1 MRVFRRIAEFRA
13 ARRALTGSLGLVPT
27 MGFLHE
33 GHLSLVR
40 RARRENAAAAV
51 SIFVNPTQFGAG
63 EDLASYPCDLDRDLA
78 MLEEEGTALV
88 FTPDAAEVYPEGYET
103 TVQPGPLGERLEG
116 ASRPEHF
123 AGVLTVVSKL
133 FNIAQPDAAYFGQK
147 DGQQALLIRRMAR
160 DLDFPIEVVVAPT
173 VREPD
178 GMAMSSRN
186 SYLTPAERGAAL
198 CLSKGLFA
206 AEAAW
211 AAGERGAETL
221 RRTAAAPIEAEPL
234 AKPEYVSL
242 ADIATL
248 AEIEGE
254 ARGAAML
261 STAVRIGKTRLID
274 NVLLH
279 SLVAPR
285 EGGHEARRT
294 YRGAAASPM
303 IKPRAILTPPLA
315 LPRPPTLP

>member
-63 EDLASYPCDLDRDLA
+63 EDLQSYPRDRDRDLA
-78 MLEEEGTALV
+78 LLEEEGTALV

-116 ASRPEHF
+116 AHRPGHF

-133 FNIAQPDAAYFGQK
+133 FNIVQPDAAYFGQK
-147 DGQQALLIRRMAR
+147 DGQQALLIQRMAR

-178 GMAMSSRN
+178 GLAMSSRN
-186 SYLTPAERGAAL
+186 SYLTPAERDAAL

-234 AKPEYVSL
+234 AKPQYVSL
-242 ADIATL
+242 ADVATL
-248 AEIEGE
+248 EEIEGD

-274 NVLLH
+274 NVLLD
-279 SLVAPR
+279 
-285 EGGHEARRT
+285 
-294 YRGAAASPM
+294 
-303 IKPRAILTPPLA
+303 PP
-315 LPRPPTLP
+315 

>member
-1 MRVFRRIAEFRA
+1 
-13 ARRALTGSLGLVPT
+13 
-27 MGFLHE
+27 
-33 GHLSLVR
+33 
-40 RARRENAAAAV
+40 
-51 SIFVNPTQFGAG
+51 
-63 EDLASYPCDLDRDLA
+63 
-78 MLEEEGTALV
+78 MLEAEGTALV

-116 ASRPEHF
+116 AHRPGHF

-133 FNIAQPDAAYFGQK
+133 FNIVQPDAAYFGQK

-178 GMAMSSRN
+178 GLAMSSRN
-186 SYLTPAERGAAL
+186 SYLTPAERVAAL

-211 AAGERGAETL
+211 SAGERGAETL

-242 ADIATL
+242 AGVATL

-279 SLVAPR
+279 SAVAPR

-315 LPRPPTLP
+315 PPAPSHSFL

>member
-51 SIFVNPTQFGAG
+51 SIFVNPTQFRAG
-63 EDLASYPCDLDRDLA
+63 EDLASYPRDLDRDLA
-78 MLEEEGTALV
+78 MLEAEGTALV

-116 ASRPEHF
+116 AHRPGHF

-133 FNIAQPDAAYFGQK
+133 FNIVQPDTAYFGQK

-160 DLDFPIEVVVAPT
+160 DLDFPIEIVVAPT

-178 GMAMSSRN
+178 GLAMSSRN
-186 SYLTPAERGAAL
+186 SYLTPAERVAAL
-198 CLSKGLFA
+198 CLRKGLLA

-242 ADIATL
+242 ADVATL
-248 AEIEGE
+248 AEIDGD

-279 SLVAPR
+279 S
-285 EGGHEARRT
+285 
-294 YRGAAASPM
+294 S
-303 IKPRAILTPPLA
+303 
-315 LPRPPTLP
+315 